1 MAIIRWD
8 PFRDVVTLRDKMNRL
23 FEDAVATRGEEKDMI
38 TNSWSP
44 AVDIYETESEL
55 VLSAEV
61 PGIGDKDIEIRIDG
75 NTLSIKGERKFEKE
89 AREENYHRIERS
101 YGSFYR
107 SFSLPGS
114 VDQEHIKARHEG
126 GVLKIHMPKKPES
139 KPKKV
144 KILTPQAPEKP
155 KKISG

>member
-23 FEDAVATRGEEKDMI
+23 FEDAVAARGEEKDMI
-38 TNSWSP
+38 TSSWSP

-55 VLSAEV
+55 VLSAEI
-61 PGIGDKDIEIRIDG
+61 PGVDEKDIEIKIED

-89 AREENYHRIERS
+89 TREENYHRIERS

-107 SFSLPGS
+107 SFSLPGT
-114 VDQEHIKARHEG
+114 VDQEHIEARHEG

-144 KILTPQAPEKP
+144 KSLTPRAPEKS
-155 KKISG
+155 KK